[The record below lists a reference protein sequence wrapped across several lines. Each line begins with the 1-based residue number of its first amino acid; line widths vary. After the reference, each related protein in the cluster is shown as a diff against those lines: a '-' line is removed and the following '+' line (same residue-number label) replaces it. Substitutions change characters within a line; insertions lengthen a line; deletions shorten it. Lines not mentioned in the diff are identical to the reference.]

1 MTRVVPAEWAGVPTL
16 TGDVLPDD
24 LGIVLLSENL
34 MFGLPGWWYAPEFNF
49 DRAAAFELI
58 RSALLEFK
66 QSGGGTIVD
75 TSGITL
81 GRDLTLYSRVAKL
94 TGVQVVAATGFEDEN
109 TSIPTHFALP
119 GSNYFS
125 PGPFDPKRGGYAN
138 SVWQREIPGN
148 FYTANG
154 GTKEYFMFLF
164 YNEMTQGMVA
174 PGFIRTKFKAGI
186 AKTGCGWD
194 QVNPV
199 EERSIRGTAL
209 GARKAGLS
217 VLVTCINQARREFE
231 LLVDEGLEPDRIV
244 IGHCDDGRAIDLE
257 RDKEFAR
264 KGAFVAY
271 DRIGWEDSSLPYAV
285 SDERR
290 AELVKTMVEAGFA
303 EHIVLSSNAVAC
315 TITGPKC
322 RHSFSHMLKS
332 FVPRLKKAGLKDSAI
347 DTMLRGNPK
356 RILTRR

>member
-1 MTRVVPAEWAGVPTL
+1 VTRVVPAEWTGVPTL
-16 TGDVLPDD
+16 TGEVSPND

-34 MFGLPGWWYAPEFNF
+34 MFGLPGWWYDPRVNFN
-49 DRAAAFELI
+49 RADAFELI
-58 RSALLEFK
+58 RSALLDFK

-75 TSGITL
+75 TSGMTL
-81 GRDLTLYSRVAKL
+81 GRDVTLCSRIAKL
-94 TGVQVVAATGFEDEN
+94 TGVQVVGATGFEDEH

-154 GTKEYFMFLF
+154 GTKEYLMFLF

-186 AKTGCGWD
+186 VKTGCGWN

-209 GARKAGLS
+209 AARKAGLS
-217 VLVTCINQARREFE
+217 VFITCINQARREFE
-231 LLVDEGLEPDRIV
+231 LLLDEGLEPGRII

-271 DRIGWEDSSLPYAV
+271 DRIGWEDSSLPYAT

-290 AELVKTMVEAGFA
+290 AELVRTMVDAGLA
-303 EHIVLSSNAVAC
+303 EHIVLSCNAVAY

-322 RHSFSHMLKS
+322 RHSFSHMLNS
-332 FVPRLKKAGLKDSAI
+332 FIPRLRKSGIEDKAI
-347 DTMLRGNPK
+347 DTILRENPR